1 LSRQQSA
8 SGPAFPA
15 RDGSLQLNPQN
26 PPDTF
31 SCTMRTRSGAP
42 VQRIVLDMPSR
53 FAFRAGQYLE
63 VVHPEG
69 TIPLSIASGPRR
81 LPELHLHY
89 RSTPGIREAA
99 WMDELLERGGLLT
112 VRGPAGDVTLPDAD
126 DLPLLL
132 VAGGT
137 GISQVCALI
146 DELAEKPT
154 RAPVTVLWCAD
165 AAEDLYCRA
174 ELEAVRQAWLQ
185 LECTVDSRRGPDNA
199 GMRRIAE
206 IGRHLAADAAP
217 TAPWILLAG
226 SPGFVY
232 AASDALTGTGVD
244 AACLHADAFAW
255 APRSA

>member
-1 LSRQQSA
+1 LI
-8 SGPAFPA
+8 
-15 RDGSLQLNPQN
+15 QLNPQN
-26 PPDTF
+26 PPATF
-31 SCTMRTRSGAP
+31 LCELRARRGAP
-42 VQRIVLDMPSR
+42 VQRIVLEMPSG

-89 RSTPGIREAA
+89 RSTPGVREAA
-99 WMDELLERGGLLT
+99 WMDELLERGGPLA
-112 VRGPAGDVTLPDAD
+112 VRGPAGDVMLPDAE

-146 DELAEKPT
+146 DQLAVQPA
-154 RAPVTVLWCAD
+154 RASVTVLWCAD

-174 ELEAVRQAWLQ
+174 ELDAVRRPWLQ
-185 LECTVDSRRGPDNA
+185 FDCIVDARRGPDNA
-199 GMRRIAE
+199 GMVRIAE
-206 IGRHLAADAAP
+206 IAQRMMADPVA
-217 TAPWILLAG
+217 TAPWVLLAG

-232 AASDALTGTGVD
+232 AASDALTGAGV
-244 AACLHADAFAW
+244 AAAHLHADAFAW
-255 APRSA
+255 APRPA